1 MKEEIFIALLVIFV
15 GFMGL
20 SFSLMQIYSSPDG
33 NSYPFNASLIYLGTS
48 IFMFTFLLTLKQDIP
63 KVMKWINIVL
73 ILAFGILAILLA
85 LICLY
90 AAPIEN
96 KVYPLAS
103 AIFVVSGMISFSSIF
118 MIGKFV
124 VEISNNTLERN
135 I

>member
-1 MKEEIFIALLVIFV
+1 MKKEVFITLLVIFV

-48 IFMFTFLLTLKQDIP
+48 IFMFTFLLTFKQGIP
-63 KVMKWINIVL
+63 KVMKWINIILVL
-73 ILAFGILAILLA
+73 TFGILAILLA

-96 KVYPLAS
+96 KVYPLSS

-124 VEISNNTLERN
+124 VEISSKTLERN